1 MMELKYT
8 LLVVLLLG
16 ISIGFSRAE
25 GDDDDHHH
33 DEKQCGTTVDPFDE
47 IKETV
52 NVTEDELSSET
63 LEHVVEHVLERFDC
77 EEVKCQGGHFSAIF
91 LLFPA
96 QEKELKLSFIHSYQN
111 NPNETNIP

>member
-8 LLVVLLLG
+8 LLAVLLLG

-33 DEKQCGTTVDPFDE
+33 DGEECGKTVDPFDE
-47 IKETV
+47 IKEAV

-63 LEHVVEHVLERFDC
+63 LEHVVEYVLERFDC
-77 EEVKCQGGHFSAIF
+77 EEAKCQVGHFS
-91 LLFPA
+91 LFFFYFF
-96 QEKELKLSFIHSYQN
+96 QHKKKS
-111 NPNETNIP
+111 